1 MSFDIALSGVDAA
14 NTDLNVVSNN
24 IANVDTTGFK
34 ESDTEFADVYAQTQ
48 QGVASTATG
57 NGVAVADVAQQ
68 FAQGNITTTSN
79 NLDLALSGNGFFILS
94 NNGGVSYTR
103 NGAFQV
109 NANGDL
115 VDSSGDLVQGY
126 APQSTGGF
134 NTGQLS
140 NMQLTTAES
149 QPQATSSATINVNLP
164 SNAAPP
170 ADTTFSP
177 SDAASYTDSTSL
189 TVYDSLGAAHTA
201 QLYFSKGPTSGP
213 ANTWSAQ
220 LYVDGTAVG
229 SAQTL
234 AFSSSGKLTT
244 PTTGQ
249 VAFDGYTPATGAAT
263 MNMAFNFSGSTQYG
277 DSFGVNSVDPNG
289 YTTGSLVGINISST
303 GVVQANF
310 TNGQSTTLGQLAL
323 ANFADPQG
331 LQQVGNTQWEQ
342 SFASGSPVQ
351 GVAGGSGFGTIQS
364 GALEDS
370 NVDITSQLV
379 DMITAQRA
387 FQANAQMISTEDQLT
402 QDVINIPAQ
411 G

>member
-14 NTDLNVVSNN
+14 NTDLNVISNN

-34 ESDTEFADVYAQTQ
+34 ESTTEFADVYAQTQ

-94 NNGGVSYTR
+94 NNGSVSYTR

-109 NANGDL
+109 NQNGDL

-126 APQSTGGF
+126 QPLSTGGF
-134 NTGQLS
+134 NTGDLT

-149 QPQATSSATINVNLP
+149 SPQATTTAAINVNLP
-164 SNAAPP
+164 SNATAPTD
-170 ADTTFSP
+170 AVFSP
-177 SDAASYTDSTSL
+177 TDPNSYTNSTSL

-201 QLYFSKGPTSGP
+201 QLYFIKGAT
-213 ANTWSAQ
+213 ANNWSTQ

-229 SAQTL
+229 AAQPL
-234 AFSSSGKLTT
+234 DFSTSGTLTT
-244 PTTGQ
+244 PANGQ
-249 VAFDGYTPATGAAT
+249 VAFDGYTPGTGAAT
-263 MNMAFNFSGSTQYG
+263 MNMTFDFGGSTQYG
-277 DSFGVNSVDPNG
+277 DSFGVNSLDPNG
-289 YTTGSLVGINISST
+289 YTTGSLTGISISST

-310 TNGQSTTLGQLAL
+310 TNGQSSTLGQLAL

-331 LQQVGNTQWEQ
+331 LQQVGNTQWVQ
-342 SFASGSPVQ
+342 SYASGAPVH
-351 GVAGGSGFGTIQS
+351 GAAGGSGFGTIQS

-387 FQANAQMISTEDQLT
+387 FQSNAQMISTEDQLT
-402 QDVINIPAQ
+402 QDIINIPSQ

>member
-14 NTDLNVVSNN
+14 NTDLNVISNN

-94 NNGGVSYTR
+94 NNGSVSYTR

-109 NANGDL
+109 NATGDL

-126 APQSTGGF
+126 APLSTGGF

-149 QPQATSSATINVNLP
+149 QPQATTTATVNLNLP
-164 SNAAPP
+164 SNATAPT
-170 ADTTFSP
+170 DTTFSP
-177 SDAASYTDSTSL
+177 SDANSYTDSTSL

-201 QLYFSKGPTSGP
+201 QLYFIKGPTTGP

-229 SAQTL
+229 AAQPLTFSNAGTL
-234 AFSSSGKLTT
+234 TAPTSGQLD
-244 PTTGQ
+244 
-249 VAFDGYTPATGAAT
+249 FDGYTPATGRRRHEHDVQLQRLDSVRRQLRRQLPVAERLHDRQPDRHQHQLDRRRAGELHQRPVDHPRPARAGELRRSAGPAAGRQH
-263 MNMAFNFSGSTQYG
+263 A
-277 DSFGVNSVDPNG
+277 VDAE
-289 YTTGSLVGINISST
+289 L
-303 GVVQANF
+303 
-310 TNGQSTTLGQLAL
+310 
-323 ANFADPQG
+323 
-331 LQQVGNTQWEQ
+331 
-342 SFASGSPVQ
+342 ASGAPVQ

-387 FQANAQMISTEDQLT
+387 FQANSQMISTEDQLT
-402 QDVINIPAQ
+402 QTIINIPSQ

>member
-94 NNGGVSYTR
+94 NNGSVAYTR

-109 NANGDL
+109 NSNGDL
-115 VDSSGDLVQGY
+115 VDSSGDMVQGY
-126 APQSTGGF
+126 TPLSTGGF

-149 QPQATSSATINVNLP
+149 QPQATTTATINLNLP
-164 SNAAPP
+164 SNATAP
-170 ADTTFSP
+170 ADATFSP
-177 SDAASYTDSTSL
+177 SDPASYTDSTSL

-201 QLYFSKGPTSGP
+201 QLYFVKGAT
-213 ANTWSAQ
+213 ANNWTAQ
-220 LYVDGTAVG
+220 LYVDGSAVG
-229 SAQTL
+229 GAQGLTFNDSGTL
-234 AFSSSGKLTT
+234 TA
-244 PTTGQ
+244 PANGQ
-249 VAFDGYTPATGAAT
+249 LDFDGYTPATGAAA
-263 MNMAFNFSGSTQYG
+263 MNMTFNFSGSTQYG
-277 DSFGVNSVDPNG
+277 DSFGVNSLTQNG
-289 YTTGSLVGINISST
+289 YTTGSLTGINISST

-310 TNGQSTTLGQLAL
+310 TNGQSSTLGQLAL

-331 LQQVGNTQWEQ
+331 LQQVGNTQWQQ
-342 SFASGSPVQ
+342 SYASGAPVQ

-387 FQANAQMISTEDQLT
+387 FQANAEMISTQDQLT
-402 QDVINIPAQ
+402 QDVINIPSQ

>member
-34 ESDTEFADVYAQTQ
+34 ESETQFAGVYAQTQ

-57 NGVAVADVAQQ
+57 NGVAVSDVAQQ

-94 NNGGVSYTR
+94 NNGAVSYTR

-109 NANGDL
+109 NANGYL

-126 APQSTGGF
+126 TPLSTGGF

-149 QPQATSSATINVNLP
+149 QPKATTSATINLNLP
-164 SNAAPP
+164 SNAAAPT
-170 ADTTFSP
+170 DTTFSP
-177 SDAASYTDSTSL
+177 SDPNSYTDSTSL

-201 QLYFSKGPTSGP
+201 QLYFAKGPASGP

-229 SAQTL
+229 AAQTL
-234 AFSSSGKLTT
+234 TFSNAGTLTAPANGQLAFS
-244 PTTGQ
+244 
-249 VAFDGYTPATGAAT
+249 GYTPATGAAD
-263 MNMAFNFSGSTQYG
+263 MNMTFNFGGSTQYG
-277 DSFGVNSVDPNG
+277 DAFGVNSLQQNG

-310 TNGQSTTLGQLAL
+310 TNGQSTTLGQLGL

-331 LQQVGNTQWEQ
+331 LQQIGNTQWEQ
-342 SFASGSPVQ
+342 SFASGAPVQ

-379 DMITAQRA
+379 KMITAQRA

-402 QDVINIPAQ
+402 QDVINIPTQ

>member
-14 NTDLNVVSNN
+14 NTDLNVISNN

-34 ESDTEFADVYAQTQ
+34 ESTTEFADVYAQTQ

-68 FAQGNITTTSN
+68 FGQGNITTTSN

-94 NNGGVSYTR
+94 NNGSISYTR

-109 NANGDL
+109 NQNGDL

-126 APQSTGGF
+126 APLSTGGF
-134 NTGQLS
+134 NTGELT

-149 QPQATSSATINVNLP
+149 SPQATTTAAINVNLP
-164 SNAAPP
+164 SNAAAPT
-170 ADTTFSP
+170 DTTFSP
-177 SDAASYTDSTSL
+177 SDPNSYTDSTSL

-201 QLYFSKGPTSGP
+201 QLYFIKGAT
-213 ANTWSAQ
+213 ANEWTTQ

-229 SAQTL
+229 AAQPLDFDT
-234 AFSSSGKLTT
+234 SGALTT
-244 PTTGQ
+244 PANGQ
-249 VAFDGYTPATGAAT
+249 VAFDGYTPGTGAAT
-263 MNMAFNFSGSTQYG
+263 MNMTFNFGGSTQYG
-277 DSFGVNSVDPNG
+277 DSFGVNSLDPNG
-289 YTTGSLVGINISST
+289 YTTGSLTGISISST

-310 TNGQSTTLGQLAL
+310 TNGQSSTLGQLAL

-331 LQQVGNTQWEQ
+331 LQQVGNTQWVQ
-342 SFASGSPVQ
+342 SYASGAPVQ
-351 GVAGGSGFGTIQS
+351 GAAGGSGFGTIQS

-370 NVDITSQLV
+370 NVDITSELV

-387 FQANAQMISTEDQLT
+387 FQSNAQMISTEDQLT
-402 QDVINIPAQ
+402 QDIINIPSQ

>member
-34 ESDTEFADVYAQTQ
+34 ESETEFADVYAQTQ
-48 QGVASTATG
+48 QGVAATATG
-57 NGVAVADVAQQ
+57 NGVAVSDVAQQ

-94 NNGGVSYTR
+94 NNGGISYTR

-109 NANGDL
+109 NSSGNL
-115 VDSSGDLVQGY
+115 VDSTGDLVQGY
-126 APQSTGGF
+126 APLSTGGF

-149 QPQATSSATINVNLP
+149 QPQATTSATINLNLP
-164 SNAAPP
+164 SNATAPTD
-170 ADTTFSP
+170 ATFSP
-177 SDAASYTDSTSL
+177 TDADSYTDSTSL

-201 QLYFSKGPTSGP
+201 QLYFIKGPASGP

-229 SAQTL
+229 AAQPL
-234 AFSSSGKLTT
+234 SFSNSGVLTT
-244 PTTGQ
+244 PANGEL
-249 VAFDGYTPATGAAT
+249 AFDGYTPATGAAT
-263 MNMAFNFSGSTQYG
+263 MNMTFNFSGSTQYG
-277 DSFGVNSVDPNG
+277 DSFGVNSVQPNG
-289 YTTGSLVGINISST
+289 YTTGSLVGINISSS

-331 LQQVGNTQWEQ
+331 LQQIGNTQWQQ
-342 SFASGSPVQ
+342 SFASGAPVQ
-351 GVAGGSGFGTIQS
+351 GVAGGAGFGTIQS

-402 QDVINIPAQ
+402 QDVINIPQQ

>member
-34 ESDTEFADVYAQTQ
+34 ESETEFADVYAQTQ

-57 NGVAVADVAQQ
+57 NGVAVTDVAQQ

-94 NNGGVSYTR
+94 NNGATSYTR

-109 NANGDL
+109 NSTGYL

-126 APQSTGGF
+126 QPLSTGGF

-149 QPQATSSATINVNLP
+149 QPQATTTATINLNLP
-164 SNAAPP
+164 SNATAPTD
-170 ADTTFSP
+170 ATFSP
-177 SDAASYTDSTSL
+177 SDPNSYTQSTSL

-201 QLYFSKGPTSGP
+201 QLYFIKGAT
-213 ANTWSAQ
+213 ANNWTTQ

-229 SAQTL
+229 ATPQAL
-234 AFSSSGKLTT
+234 DFNSSGTLTT
-244 PTTGQ
+244 PANGQ
-249 VAFDGYTPATGAAT
+249 IDFDGYTPATGASA
-263 MNMAFNFSGSTQYG
+263 MNMTFDFGGSTQYG
-277 DSFGVNSVDPNG
+277 DTFGVNSLSQNG
-289 YTTGSLVGINISST
+289 YTTGSLVGINISAT

-331 LQQVGNTQWEQ
+331 LQQIGNTQWEQ
-342 SFASGSPVQ
+342 SYASGAPVQ
-351 GVAGGSGFGTIQS
+351 GVAGGSGFGTLQS

-402 QDVINIPAQ
+402 QDVINIPSQ